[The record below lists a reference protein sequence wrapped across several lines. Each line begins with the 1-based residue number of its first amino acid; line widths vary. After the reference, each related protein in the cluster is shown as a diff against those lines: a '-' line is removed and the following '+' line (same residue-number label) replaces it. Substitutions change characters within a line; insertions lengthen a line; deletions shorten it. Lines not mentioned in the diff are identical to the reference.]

1 MESIKYYKLVSQYPE
16 DKTMNCKLTMADID
30 ENFFAFKNNDISAAT
45 YDASDMEINIIRN
58 NGEKISL
65 DISAIRKN
73 IESEVEKQL
82 SGISGSNSGVTMP
95 DEFTYYI
102 GTAAEDTISQS
113 VVDRLELKH
122 GRSSILYSVENTKDN
137 DYIWLLLPEPIQL
150 NYWLESGM
158 AISTY
163 DELQSIDIDGITYN
177 AYRNLVKLEE
187 NEWNLTIVTKG
198 SEFDKY
204 GINFGVKDI
213 ELKGSVSE
221 DGVLTLTWKNTSGET
236 STTISGFVTTENI
249 YHTSSINGNGSKE
262 NPLRI
267 PNLLHTEYNIG
278 VKAIVDG
285 LPKENLHN
293 GDKYVTV
300 NKHSN
305 FGCLY
310 NKQGMLTIVDELAK
324 INSNWRVP
332 TKEDWD
338 KLLDLIESCDEDR
351 QHGGTDT
358 NVVYGK
364 IAGKALKS
372 REFWTGN
379 ENLYKFGMNIFPTG
393 LSNVQSELTSENE
406 KAVFWCNTPYNEN
419 DCYIKEFNNNS
430 DAVKQTVSD
439 EDKYSIRLVADYHV
453 EGLDGY
459 VNLFGK
465 DYDVIVFRDIN
476 QMWISTNLDYYIDSL
491 RCDSFE
497 YENATIS
504 NIHTLNHWNGEYW
517 EKKELENGSV
527 INVGKN
533 PIEKYKVILN
543 GNDTK
548 IVLLSTTT
556 TDELGN
562 TLTKIDSGEY

>member
-1 MESIKYYKLVSQYPE
+1 MKSIKYYKLVSPYPE
-16 DKTMNCKLTMADID
+16 DITKNCKLTMAEID
-30 ENFFAFKNNDISAAT
+30 ENFLAFKDNDISAAT
-45 YDASDMEINIIRN
+45 YNTSGMTINIIRN
-58 NGEKISL
+58 NGEEINL
-65 DISAIRKN
+65 DISSLNDN
-73 IESEVEKQL
+73 IETEVKKQL
-82 SGISGSNSGVTMP
+82 SGISESISGITIP
-95 DEFTYYI
+95 DEYHYYI
-102 GTAAEDTISQS
+102 GVSNEETISQS
-113 VVDRLELKH
+113 VVDKLVLKD

-267 PNLLHTEYNIG
+267 PDLLHTEYNIG
-278 VKAIVDG
+278 VKAIVDE

-324 INSNWRVP
+324 INSNWRVA

-338 KLLDLIESCDEDR
+338 NLLNSIEACDEDR

-379 ENLYKFGMNIFPTG
+379 ENLDKFGMNIFPTG

-419 DCYIKEFNNNS
+419 DCYIKEFNNDS
-430 DAVKQTVSD
+430 DAVKQAVSD
-439 EDKYSIRLVADYHV
+439 EDKYSIRLVADYHG

-459 VNLFGK
+459 VNLFGEN
-465 DYDVIVFRDIN
+465 YDVIVFRDIN

-517 EKKELENGSV
+517 EKKELENGSI
-527 INVGKN
+527 INVGEN
-533 PIEKYKVILN
+533 PIKKYKVISN

-556 TDELGN
+556 TDESGN

>member
-1 MESIKYYKLVSQYPE
+1 MKSIKYYKLVSPYPE
-16 DKTMNCKLTMADID
+16 DITKNCKLTMAEID
-30 ENFFAFKNNDISAAT
+30 ENFLAFKDNDISAAT
-45 YDASDMEINIIRN
+45 YNTSGMTINIIRN
-58 NGEKISL
+58 NGEEINL
-65 DISAIRKN
+65 DISSLNDN
-73 IESEVEKQL
+73 IETEVKKQL
-82 SGISGSNSGVTMP
+82 SGISESISGITIP
-95 DEFTYYI
+95 DEYHYYI
-102 GTAAEDTISQS
+102 GVSNEETISQS
-113 VVDRLELKH
+113 VVDKLELKD

-278 VKAIVDG
+278 VKAIVDE

-324 INSNWRVP
+324 INSNWRVA

-338 KLLDLIESCDEDR
+338 NLLNSIEACDEDR

-379 ENLYKFGMNIFPTG
+379 ENLDKFGMNIFPTG

-419 DCYIKEFNNNS
+419 DCYIKEFNNDS

-439 EDKYSIRLVADYHV
+439 ENKYSIRLVADYHG

-459 VNLFGK
+459 VNLFGEN
-465 DYDVIVFRDIN
+465 YDVIVFRDIN

-556 TDELGN
+556 TDESGN

>member
-1 MESIKYYKLVSQYPE
+1 MKSIKYYKLVSPYPE
-16 DKTMNCKLTMADID
+16 DITKNCKLTMAEID
-30 ENFFAFKNNDISAAT
+30 ENFLAFKDNDISAAT
-45 YDASDMEINIIRN
+45 YNTSGMTINIIRN
-58 NGEKISL
+58 NGEEINL
-65 DISAIRKN
+65 DISSLNDN
-73 IESEVEKQL
+73 IETEVKKQL
-82 SGISGSNSGVTMP
+82 SGISESISGITIP
-95 DEFTYYI
+95 DEYHYYI
-102 GTAAEDTISQS
+102 GVSNEETISQS
-113 VVDRLELKH
+113 VVDKLELKD

-177 AYRNLVKLEE
+177 AYRNLVKLDE

-278 VKAIVDG
+278 VKAIVDE

-338 KLLDLIESCDEDR
+338 NLLNSIETCDEDR

-379 ENLYKFGMNIFPTG
+379 ENLDKFGMNIFPTG

-406 KAVFWCNTPYNEN
+406 KAIFWCNTPYDEN
-419 DCYIKEFNNNS
+419 NFYLKGFNNDS

-439 EDKYSIRLVADYHV
+439 EDKYSIRLVADYHG

-459 VNLFGK
+459 VNLFGEN
-465 DYDVIVFRDIN
+465 YDVIVFRDIN

-517 EKKELENGSV
+517 EKKELENGSI

-533 PIEKYKVILN
+533 PIEKYKVISN

-556 TDELGN
+556 TDESGN

>member
-1 MESIKYYKLVSQYPE
+1 MKSIKYYKLVSPYPE
-16 DKTMNCKLTMADID
+16 DITKNCKLTMAEID
-30 ENFFAFKNNDISAAT
+30 ENFLAFKDNDISAVT
-45 YDASDMEINIIRN
+45 YNTSGMTINIIRN
-58 NGEKISL
+58 NGEEINL
-65 DISAIRKN
+65 DISSLNDN
-73 IESEVEKQL
+73 IETEVKKQL
-82 SGISGSNSGVTMP
+82 SGISESISGITIP
-95 DEFTYYI
+95 DEYHYYI
-102 GTAAEDTISQS
+102 GVSNEETISQS
-113 VVDRLELKH
+113 VVDKLELKD
-122 GRSSILYSVENTKDN
+122 GRSYILYSVENTKDN

-278 VKAIVDG
+278 VKAIVDE

-324 INSNWRVP
+324 INGNWRVP

-338 KLLDLIESCDEDR
+338 KLLDFCEACDEDR

-379 ENLYKFGMNIFPTG
+379 ENRDKFGMNIFPTG

-406 KAVFWCNTPYNEN
+406 KAVFWCNTPYDEN
-419 DCYIKEFNNNS
+419 NFYLKGFNNDS

-439 EDKYSIRLVADYHV
+439 EDKYSIRLVADYHG

-459 VNLFGK
+459 VNLFGEN
-465 DYDVIVFRDIN
+465 YDVIVFRDIN

-517 EKKELENGSV
+517 EKKELDNGSV

>member
-1 MESIKYYKLVSQYPE
+1 MESIKYYKLVSPYPE
-16 DKTMNCKLTMADID
+16 DITKNCKLTMAEID
-30 ENFFAFKNNDISAAT
+30 ENFLAFKDNDISAAT
-45 YDASDMEINIIRN
+45 YNTSGMTINIIRN
-58 NGEKISL
+58 NGEEINL
-65 DISAIRKN
+65 DISSLNDN
-73 IESEVEKQL
+73 IETEVKKQL
-82 SGISGSNSGVTMP
+82 SGISESISGITIP
-95 DEFTYYI
+95 DEYHYYI
-102 GTAAEDTISQS
+102 GVSNEETISQS
-113 VVDRLELKH
+113 VVDKLELKD

-249 YHTSSINGNGSKE
+249 YRTSSINGNGSKE

-278 VKAIVDG
+278 VKAIVDE

-310 NKQGMLTIVDELAK
+310 NKQGMLTIVDKLAK
-324 INSNWRVP
+324 INSNWRVA

-338 KLLDLIESCDEDR
+338 KLLNFCETCDEDR
-351 QHGGTDT
+351 QHGGTDI
-358 NVVYGK
+358 NAVYGK

-379 ENLYKFGMNIFPTG
+379 ENLDKFGMNIFPTG

-439 EDKYSIRLVADYHV
+439 EDKYSIRLVADYHW

-459 VNLFGK
+459 VNLFGEN
-465 DYDVIVFRDIN
+465 YDVIVFRDIN

>member
-1 MESIKYYKLVSQYPE
+1 MKSIKYYKLVSPYPE
-16 DKTMNCKLTMADID
+16 DITKNCKLTMAEID
-30 ENFFAFKNNDISAAT
+30 ENFLAFKDNDISAAT
-45 YDASDMEINIIRN
+45 YNTSGMTINIIRN
-58 NGEKISL
+58 NGEEINL
-65 DISAIRKN
+65 DISSLNDN
-73 IESEVEKQL
+73 IETEVKKQL
-82 SGISGSNSGVTMP
+82 SGISESISGITIP
-95 DEFTYYI
+95 DEYHYYI
-102 GTAAEDTISQS
+102 GVSNEETISQS
-113 VVDRLELKH
+113 VVDKLELKD

-278 VKAIVDG
+278 VKAIVDE

-310 NKQGMLTIVDELAK
+310 NKQGMLTIVDKLAK
-324 INSNWRVP
+324 INSNWRVA

-338 KLLDLIESCDEDR
+338 KLLNLIEACDEDR
-351 QHGGTDT
+351 QHGGTDI
-358 NVVYGK
+358 NAVYGK

-379 ENLYKFGMNIFPTG
+379 ENLDNFGMNIFPTG

-406 KAVFWCNTPYNEN
+406 KAVFWCNTPYDEN

-439 EDKYSIRLVADYHV
+439 EDKYSIRLVADYHW

-459 VNLFGK
+459 VNLFGEN
-465 DYDVIVFRDIN
+465 YDVIVFRDIN

>member
-1 MESIKYYKLVSQYPE
+1 MKSIKYYKLVSPYPE
-16 DKTMNCKLTMADID
+16 DITKNCKLTMAEID
-30 ENFFAFKNNDISAAT
+30 ENFLAFKDNDISAVT
-45 YDASDMEINIIRN
+45 YNTSGMTINIIRN
-58 NGEKISL
+58 NGEEINL
-65 DISAIRKN
+65 DISSLNDN
-73 IESEVEKQL
+73 IETEVKKQL
-82 SGISGSNSGVTMP
+82 SGISESISGITIP
-95 DEFTYYI
+95 DEYHYYI
-102 GTAAEDTISQS
+102 GVSNEETISQS
-113 VVDRLELKH
+113 VVDKLVLKD

-278 VKAIVDG
+278 VKAIVDE

-338 KLLDLIESCDEDR
+338 KLLDFCEACDEDR

-358 NVVYGK
+358 NAVYGK

-379 ENLYKFGMNIFPTG
+379 ENRDKFGMNIFPTG

-406 KAVFWCNTPYNEN
+406 KAVFWCNTPYDEN
-419 DCYIKEFNNNS
+419 NFYLKGFNNDS

-439 EDKYSIRLVADYHV
+439 EDKYSIRLVADYHG

-459 VNLFGK
+459 VNMFGEN
-465 DYDVIVFRDIN
+465 YDVIVFRDIN

-517 EKKELENGSV
+517 EKKELDNGSV

>member
-1 MESIKYYKLVSQYPE
+1 MKSIKYYKLVSPYPE
-16 DKTMNCKLTMADID
+16 DITKNCKLTMAEID
-30 ENFFAFKNNDISAAT
+30 ENFLAFKDNDISAAT
-45 YDASDMEINIIRN
+45 YNTSGMTINIIRN
-58 NGEKISL
+58 NGEEINL
-65 DISAIRKN
+65 DISSLNDN
-73 IESEVEKQL
+73 IETEVKKQL
-82 SGISGSNSGVTMP
+82 SGISESISGITIP
-95 DEFTYYI
+95 DEYHYYI
-102 GTAAEDTISQS
+102 GVSNEETISQS
-113 VVDRLELKH
+113 VVDKLELKD

-278 VKAIVDG
+278 VKAIVDE

-364 IAGKALKS
+364 MAGKALKS

-379 ENLYKFGMNIFPTG
+379 ENLDKFGMNIFPTG

-419 DCYIKEFNNNS
+419 DSYIKEFNNNS

-465 DYDVIVFRDIN
+465 DYNVVVFKDIN

>member
-1 MESIKYYKLVSQYPE
+1 MKSIKYYKLVSPYPE
-16 DKTMNCKLTMADID
+16 DITKNCKLTMAEID
-30 ENFFAFKNNDISAAT
+30 ENFLAFKDNDISAAT
-45 YDASDMEINIIRN
+45 YNTSGMTINIIRN
-58 NGEKISL
+58 NGEEINL
-65 DISAIRKN
+65 DISSLNDN
-73 IESEVEKQL
+73 IETEVKKQL
-82 SGISGSNSGVTMP
+82 SGISESISGITIP
-95 DEFTYYI
+95 DEYHYYI
-102 GTAAEDTISQS
+102 GVSNEETINQS
-113 VVDRLELKH
+113 VVDKLEFKN

-278 VKAIVDG
+278 VKAIVDE

-324 INSNWRVP
+324 INSNWRVA

-338 KLLDLIESCDEDR
+338 NLLNSIEACDEDR

-379 ENLYKFGMNIFPTG
+379 ENLDEFGMNIFPTG

-439 EDKYSIRLVADYHV
+439 EDKYSIRLVADYHG

-459 VNLFGK
+459 VNLFGEN
-465 DYDVIVFRDIN
+465 YDVIVFRDIN

-517 EKKELENGSV
+517 EKKELENGSI

-533 PIEKYKVILN
+533 PIEKYKVISN

-556 TDELGN
+556 TDESGN

>member
-1 MESIKYYKLVSQYPE
+1 
-16 DKTMNCKLTMADID
+16 MA
-30 ENFFAFKNNDISAAT
+30 
-45 YDASDMEINIIRN
+45 
-58 NGEKISL
+58 
-65 DISAIRKN
+65 
-73 IESEVEKQL
+73 
-82 SGISGSNSGVTMP
+82 
-95 DEFTYYI
+95 
-102 GTAAEDTISQS
+102 
-113 VVDRLELKH
+113 
-122 GRSSILYSVENTKDN
+122 
-137 DYIWLLLPEPIQL
+137 
-150 NYWLESGM
+150 
-158 AISTY
+158 
-163 DELQSIDIDGITYN
+163 
-177 AYRNLVKLEE
+177 
-187 NEWNLTIVTKG
+187 
-198 SEFDKY
+198 
-204 GINFGVKDI
+204 
-213 ELKGSVSE
+213 
-221 DGVLTLTWKNTSGET
+221 
-236 STTISGFVTTENI
+236 
-249 YHTSSINGNGSKE
+249 
-262 NPLRI
+262 
-267 PNLLHTEYNIG
+267 
-278 VKAIVDG
+278 
-285 LPKENLHN
+285 
-293 GDKYVTV
+293 
-300 NKHSN
+300 
-305 FGCLY
+305 
-310 NKQGMLTIVDELAK
+310 
-324 INSNWRVP
+324 

-338 KLLDLIESCDEDR
+338 KLLNLIEACDEDR

-379 ENLYKFGMNIFPTG
+379 KNLYKFGMNIFPTG

-439 EDKYSIRLVADYHV
+439 EDKYSIRLVADYHR
-453 EGLDGY
+453 EGLNEY

-465 DYDVIVFRDIN
+465 DYNVVVFRDIN

-517 EKKELENGSV
+517 EKKELENGSI

-533 PIEKYKVILN
+533 PIEKYKVISN

-556 TDELGN
+556 TDESGN

>member
-1 MESIKYYKLVSQYPE
+1 MKSIKYYKLVSPYPE
-16 DKTMNCKLTMADID
+16 DITKNCKLTMAEID
-30 ENFFAFKNNDISAAT
+30 ENFLAFKDNDISAAT
-45 YDASDMEINIIRN
+45 YNTSGMTINIIRN
-58 NGEKISL
+58 NGEEINL
-65 DISAIRKN
+65 DISSLNDN
-73 IESEVEKQL
+73 IETEVKKQL
-82 SGISGSNSGVTMP
+82 SGISESISGITIP
-95 DEFTYYI
+95 DEYHYYI
-102 GTAAEDTISQS
+102 GVSNEETISQS
-113 VVDRLELKH
+113 VVDKLELKD

-137 DYIWLLLPEPIQL
+137 DYIWLLLPKPIQL

-278 VKAIVDG
+278 VKAIVYE

-324 INSNWRVP
+324 INSNWRVA

-338 KLLDLIESCDEDR
+338 KLLDFCEACDEDR

-372 REFWTGN
+372 RKFWTGN
-379 ENLYKFGMNIFPTG
+379 ENLDTFGMNIFPTG

-419 DCYIKEFNNNS
+419 DCYIKEFNNDS

-439 EDKYSIRLVADYHV
+439 EDKYSIRLVADYHG

-459 VNLFGK
+459 VNLFGEN
-465 DYDVIVFRDIN
+465 YDVIVFKDIN

-517 EKKELENGSV
+517 EKKELENGSI

-533 PIEKYKVILN
+533 PIEKYKVISN
-543 GNDTK
+543 WNDTK

-556 TDELGN
+556 TDESGN

>member
-1 MESIKYYKLVSQYPE
+1 MKSIKYYKLVSPYPE
-16 DKTMNCKLTMADID
+16 DITKNCKLTMAEID
-30 ENFFAFKNNDISAAT
+30 ENFLAFKDNDISAAT
-45 YDASDMEINIIRN
+45 YNTSGMTINIIRN
-58 NGEKISL
+58 NGEEINL
-65 DISAIRKN
+65 DISSLNDN
-73 IESEVEKQL
+73 IETEVKKQL
-82 SGISGSNSGVTMP
+82 SGISESISGITIP
-95 DEFTYYI
+95 DEYHYYI
-102 GTAAEDTISQS
+102 GVSNEETISQS
-113 VVDRLELKH
+113 VVDKLELKD

-236 STTISGFVTTENI
+236 STTISGFVTNENI

-278 VKAIVDG
+278 IKGIVDA
-285 LPKENLHN
+285 LPGTNLHN
-293 GDKYVTV
+293 GDRYVTV

-324 INSNWRVP
+324 INSNWRVA

-338 KLLDLIESCDEDR
+338 KLLNLIEACDEDR
-351 QHGGTDT
+351 QHGGTDI
-358 NVVYGK
+358 NAVYGK

-372 REFWTGN
+372 RKFWTGN
-379 ENLYKFGMNIFPTG
+379 KNLDKFGMNIFPTG

-406 KAVFWCNTPYNEN
+406 KAVFWCNTPYDEN
-419 DCYIKEFNNNS
+419 NFYLKGFNNDS

-439 EDKYSIRLVADYHV
+439 EDKYSIRLVADYHG

-459 VNLFGK
+459 VNLFGEN
-465 DYDVIVFRDIN
+465 YDVIVFRDIN

-517 EKKELENGSV
+517 EKKELENGSI

-533 PIEKYKVILN
+533 PIEKYKVISN

-556 TDELGN
+556 TDESGN

>member
-30 ENFFAFKNNDISAAT
+30 NNFFAFKNNDISAAT

-65 DISAIRKN
+65 DISDIRKN

-82 SGISGSNSGVTMP
+82 SDISGPNSGVTMP
-95 DEFTYYI
+95 DEYHYYI
-102 GTAAEDTISQS
+102 GVSNEETISQS
-113 VVDRLELKH
+113 VVDKLVLKD

-278 VKAIVDG
+278 ITDIVDA
-285 LPKENLHN
+285 LPGNNLHN

-324 INSNWRVP
+324 INSNWRVA

-338 KLLDLIESCDEDR
+338 KLLNLIEACDEDR
-351 QHGGTDT
+351 QHGGTDI
-358 NVVYGK
+358 NAVYGK

-372 REFWTGN
+372 RKFWTGN
-379 ENLYKFGMNIFPTG
+379 KNLDKFGMNIFPTG

-419 DCYIKEFNNNS
+419 DCYIKEFNNDS
-430 DAVKQTVSD
+430 DAVNQTVSD
-439 EDKYSIRLVADYHV
+439 EDKYSIRLVADYHG

-459 VNLFGK
+459 VSLFGEN
-465 DYDVIVFRDIN
+465 YDVIVFRDIN

-517 EKKELENGSV
+517 EKKELENGSI

-533 PIEKYKVILN
+533 PIEKYKVISN

-556 TDELGN
+556 TDESGN

>member
-1 MESIKYYKLVSQYPE
+1 MESIKYYKLVSPYPE

-30 ENFFAFKNNDISAAT
+30 DNFFAFKNNDISAAT

-82 SGISGSNSGVTMP
+82 SGISGSTSGVTIP
-95 DEFTYYI
+95 DEFNYYI
-102 GTAAEDTISQS
+102 GTADEDTISQS

-122 GRSSILYSVENTKDN
+122 GRSSVLYSTKTTNDN
-137 DYIWLLLPEPIQL
+137 EYIWLLLPQPIQL
-150 NYWLESGM
+150 DYLLNGGVSVIKVEEPQTIEIG
-158 AISTY
+158 
-163 DELQSIDIDGITYN
+163 GITYN
-177 AYRNLVKLEE
+177 AYRSLARFEDDN
-187 NEWNLTIVTKG
+187 WSLTIVTRG
-198 SEFDKY
+198 SEFDEC
-204 GINFGVKDI
+204 GINLGVKDI
-213 ELKGSVSE
+213 ELKGSVSK
-221 DGVLTLTWKNTSGET
+221 DGILTLTWKNISGDT
-236 STTISGFVTTENI
+236 TTTISGFVTVGNI
-249 YHTSSINGNGSKE
+249 YHTSTINGNGSKE

-267 PNLLHTEYNIG
+267 PNLLHNEYNIG
-278 VKAIVDG
+278 IKGIVDA
-285 LPKENLHN
+285 LPGNNLHN
-293 GDKYVTV
+293 GDRYVTV

-305 FGCLY
+305 FGVLY
-310 NKQGMLTIVDELAK
+310 NRLGMETVVKKLSQLG
-324 INSNWRVP
+324 SNWRVA

-338 KLLDLIESCDEDR
+338 KLLNSIEACDEDR

-358 NVVYGK
+358 NIVYGK

-379 ENLYKFGMNIFPTG
+379 ENLDKFGMNIFPTG

-419 DCYIKEFNNNS
+419 DCYIKEFNNDS

-439 EDKYSIRLVADYHV
+439 EDKYSIRLVADYYR
-453 EGLDGY
+453 EGLDEY

-465 DYDVIVFRDIN
+465 DYNVVVFRDIN

-517 EKKELENGSV
+517 EKKELENGSI

-533 PIEKYKVILN
+533 PIEKYKVISN

-556 TDELGN
+556 TDESGN

>member
-1 MESIKYYKLVSQYPE
+1 MKSIKYYKLVSPYPE
-16 DKTMNCKLTMADID
+16 DITKNCKLTMAEID
-30 ENFFAFKNNDISAAT
+30 ENFLAFKDNDISAAT
-45 YDASDMEINIIRN
+45 YNTSGMTINIIRN
-58 NGEKISL
+58 NGEEINL
-65 DISAIRKN
+65 DISSLNDN
-73 IESEVEKQL
+73 IETEVKKQL
-82 SGISGSNSGVTMP
+82 SGISESISGITIP
-95 DEFTYYI
+95 DEYHYYI
-102 GTAAEDTISQS
+102 GVSNEETINQS
-113 VVDRLELKH
+113 VVDKLELKD

-278 VKAIVDG
+278 VKAIVDE

-324 INSNWRVP
+324 INSNWRVA

-338 KLLDLIESCDEDR
+338 NLLNSIEACDEDR

-379 ENLYKFGMNIFPTG
+379 ENLDEFGMNIFPTG

-439 EDKYSIRLVADYHV
+439 EDKYSIRLVADYHG

-459 VNLFGK
+459 VNLFGEN
-465 DYDVIVFRDIN
+465 YDVIVFRDIN

-517 EKKELENGSV
+517 EKKELENGSI

-533 PIEKYKVILN
+533 PIEKYKVISN

-556 TDELGN
+556 TDESGN

>member
-1 MESIKYYKLVSQYPE
+1 MKSIKYYKLVSPYPE
-16 DKTMNCKLTMADID
+16 DITKNCKLTMAEID
-30 ENFFAFKNNDISAAT
+30 ENFLAFKDNDISAAT
-45 YDASDMEINIIRN
+45 YNTSGMTINIIRN
-58 NGEKISL
+58 NGEEINL
-65 DISAIRKN
+65 DISSLNDN
-73 IESEVEKQL
+73 IETEVKKQL
-82 SGISGSNSGVTMP
+82 SGISESISGITIP
-95 DEFTYYI
+95 DEYHYYI
-102 GTAAEDTISQS
+102 GVSNEETISQS
-113 VVDRLELKH
+113 VVDKLVLKD

-198 SEFDKY
+198 SEFDEY

-278 VKAIVDG
+278 VKAIVDE

-338 KLLDLIESCDEDR
+338 KLLDSIEACDEDR

-379 ENLYKFGMNIFPTG
+379 KNLDKFGMNIFPTG

-406 KAVFWCNTPYNEN
+406 KAVFWCNTPYDEN

-439 EDKYSIRLVADYHV
+439 EDKYSIRLVTDYHG

-465 DYDVIVFRDIN
+465 DYNVVVFRRIN

-517 EKKELENGSV
+517 EKKELENGSI

-533 PIEKYKVILN
+533 PIEKYKVISN

-556 TDELGN
+556 TDESGN

>member
-1 MESIKYYKLVSQYPE
+1 MKSIKYYKLVSPYSE
-16 DKTMNCKLTMADID
+16 DITKNCKLTMAEID
-30 ENFFAFKNNDISAAT
+30 ENFLAFKDNDISAAT
-45 YDASDMEINIIRN
+45 YNTSGMTINIIRN
-58 NGEKISL
+58 NGEEINL
-65 DISAIRKN
+65 DISSLNDN
-73 IESEVEKQL
+73 IETEVKKQL
-82 SGISGSNSGVTMP
+82 SGISESISGITIP
-95 DEFTYYI
+95 DEYHYYI
-102 GTAAEDTISQS
+102 GVSNEETISQS
-113 VVDRLELKH
+113 VVDKLELKD

-278 VKAIVDG
+278 VKAIVDE

-310 NKQGMLTIVDELAK
+310 NKQGMLTIVDKLAK
-324 INSNWRVP
+324 INSNWRVA

-338 KLLDLIESCDEDR
+338 KLLNLIEACDEDR
-351 QHGGTDT
+351 QHGGTDI
-358 NVVYGK
+358 NAVYGK

-379 ENLYKFGMNIFPTG
+379 ENLDNFGMNIFPTG

-406 KAVFWCNTPYNEN
+406 KAVFWCNTPYDEN

-439 EDKYSIRLVADYHV
+439 EDKYSIRLVADYHW

-459 VNLFGK
+459 VNLFGEN
-465 DYDVIVFRDIN
+465 YDVIVFRDIN

>member
-1 MESIKYYKLVSQYPE
+1 MKSIKYYKLVSPYPE
-16 DKTMNCKLTMADID
+16 DITKNCKLTMAEID
-30 ENFFAFKNNDISAAT
+30 ENFLAFKDNDISAAT
-45 YDASDMEINIIRN
+45 YNTSGMTINIIRN
-58 NGEKISL
+58 NGEEINL
-65 DISAIRKN
+65 DISSLNDN
-73 IESEVEKQL
+73 IETEVKKQL
-82 SGISGSNSGVTMP
+82 SGISESISGITIP
-95 DEFTYYI
+95 DEYHYYI
-102 GTAAEDTISQS
+102 GVSNEETISQS
-113 VVDRLELKH
+113 VVDKLELKD

-278 VKAIVDG
+278 ITDIVDA
-285 LPKENLHN
+285 LPGNNLHN
-293 GDKYVTV
+293 GDRYVTV

-324 INSNWRVP
+324 INSNWRVA

-338 KLLDLIESCDEDR
+338 KLLDFCEACDEDR

-372 REFWTGN
+372 RELWTGN
-379 ENLYKFGMNIFPTG
+379 ENLDKFGMNIFPTG

-439 EDKYSIRLVADYHV
+439 EDKYSIRLVADYHG

-459 VNLFGK
+459 VNLFGEN
-465 DYDVIVFRDIN
+465 YDVVVFRDIN

-517 EKKELENGSV
+517 EKKELENGSI

-533 PIEKYKVILN
+533 PIEKYKVISN

-556 TDELGN
+556 TDESGN

>member
-1 MESIKYYKLVSQYPE
+1 MKSIKYYKLVSPYPE
-16 DKTMNCKLTMADID
+16 DITKNCKLTMAEID
-30 ENFFAFKNNDISAAT
+30 ENFLAFKDNDISAAT
-45 YDASDMEINIIRN
+45 YNTSGMTINIIRN
-58 NGEKISL
+58 NGEEINL
-65 DISAIRKN
+65 DISSLNDN
-73 IESEVEKQL
+73 IETEVKKQL
-82 SGISGSNSGVTMP
+82 SGISESISGITIP
-95 DEFTYYI
+95 DEYHYYI
-102 GTAAEDTISQS
+102 GVSNEETISQS
-113 VVDRLELKH
+113 VVDKLELKD
-122 GRSSILYSVENTKDN
+122 GRSSILCSVENTKDN

-278 VKAIVDG
+278 VKAIVDE

-338 KLLDLIESCDEDR
+338 KLLNLIEACDEDR

-379 ENLYKFGMNIFPTG
+379 ENLDKFGMNIFPTG
-393 LSNVQSELTSENE
+393 LSNVQSELTSEDE
-406 KAVFWCNTPYNEN
+406 KAVFWCNTPYDEN
-419 DCYIKEFNNNS
+419 NFYLKGFNNDS

-439 EDKYSIRLVADYHV
+439 EDKYSIRLVADYHG

-459 VNLFGK
+459 VNLFGEN
-465 DYDVIVFRDIN
+465 YDVIVFRDIN

-556 TDELGN
+556 TDESGN

>member
-1 MESIKYYKLVSQYPE
+1 MKSIKYYKLVSPYPE
-16 DKTMNCKLTMADID
+16 DITKNCKLTMAEID
-30 ENFFAFKNNDISAAT
+30 ENFLAFKDNDISTAT
-45 YDASDMEINIIRN
+45 YNTSGMTINIIRN
-58 NGEKISL
+58 NGEEINL
-65 DISAIRKN
+65 DISSLNDN
-73 IESEVEKQL
+73 IETEVKKQL
-82 SGISGSNSGVTMP
+82 SGISESISGITIP
-95 DEFTYYI
+95 DEYHYYI
-102 GTAAEDTISQS
+102 GVSNEETISQS
-113 VVDRLELKH
+113 VVDKLELKD

-236 STTISGFVTTENI
+236 NTTISGFVTTENI

-278 VKAIVDG
+278 VKAIVDE

-324 INSNWRVP
+324 INSNWRVA

-338 KLLDLIESCDEDR
+338 NLLNSIEACDEDR

-358 NVVYGK
+358 NAVYGK

-379 ENLYKFGMNIFPTG
+379 ENLDKFGMNIFPTG
-393 LSNVQSELTSENE
+393 LSNVQSELTSEDD
-406 KAVFWCNTPYNEN
+406 KAAFWCNTPYDEN
-419 DCYIKEFNNNS
+419 DCYIKEFNNDS

-439 EDKYSIRLVADYHV
+439 EYKYSIRLVADYHG

-459 VNLFGK
+459 VNLFGEN
-465 DYDVIVFRDIN
+465 YDVIVFKDIN

-517 EKKELENGSV
+517 EKKELENGSI

-533 PIEKYKVILN
+533 PIDKYKVISN

-556 TDELGN
+556 TDESGN

>member
-1 MESIKYYKLVSQYPE
+1 MKSIKYYKLVSPYPE
-16 DKTMNCKLTMADID
+16 DITKNCKLTMAEID
-30 ENFFAFKNNDISAAT
+30 ENFLAFKDNDISAAT
-45 YDASDMEINIIRN
+45 YNTSGMTINIIRN
-58 NGEKISL
+58 NGEEINL
-65 DISAIRKN
+65 DISSLNDN
-73 IESEVEKQL
+73 IETEVKKQL
-82 SGISGSNSGVTMP
+82 SGISESISGITIP
-95 DEFTYYI
+95 DEYHYYI
-102 GTAAEDTISQS
+102 GVSNEETISQS
-113 VVDRLELKH
+113 VVDKLVLKD

-278 VKAIVDG
+278 VKAIVDE

-310 NKQGMLTIVDELAK
+310 NKQGMLTIVDKLAK
-324 INSNWRVP
+324 INSNWRVA

-338 KLLDLIESCDEDR
+338 KLLNSIEACDEDR
-351 QHGGTDT
+351 QHGGTDI
-358 NVVYGK
+358 NAVYGK

-379 ENLYKFGMNIFPTG
+379 ENLDKFGMNIFPTG

-406 KAVFWCNTPYNEN
+406 KAVFWCNTPYDEN

-439 EDKYSIRLVADYHV
+439 EDKYSIRLVADYHW

-459 VNLFGK
+459 VNLFGEN
-465 DYDVIVFRDIN
+465 YDVIVFRDIN

-491 RCDSFE
+491 GCDSFE

-562 TLTKIDSGEY
+562 TITNIDSGWY

>member
-1 MESIKYYKLVSQYPE
+1 MKSIKYYKLVSPYPE
-16 DKTMNCKLTMADID
+16 DITKNCKLTMAEID
-30 ENFFAFKNNDISAAT
+30 ENFLAFKDNDISAAT
-45 YDASDMEINIIRN
+45 YNTSGMTINIIRN
-58 NGEKISL
+58 NGEEINL
-65 DISAIRKN
+65 DISSLNDN
-73 IESEVEKQL
+73 IETEVKKQL
-82 SGISGSNSGVTMP
+82 SGISESISGITIP
-95 DEFTYYI
+95 DEYHYYI
-102 GTAAEDTISQS
+102 GVSNEETISQS
-113 VVDRLELKH
+113 VVDKLELKD

-278 VKAIVDG
+278 IKGIVDA
-285 LPKENLHN
+285 LPGNNLHN
-293 GDKYVTV
+293 GDRYVTV

-305 FGCLY
+305 FGVLY
-310 NKQGMLTIVDELAK
+310 NRLGMETVVEKLSQLG
-324 INSNWRVP
+324 SNWRVA

-338 KLLDLIESCDEDR
+338 KLLNSIEACDEDR

-358 NVVYGK
+358 NAVYGK

-379 ENLYKFGMNIFPTG
+379 ENRDKFGMNIFPTG

-406 KAVFWCNTPYNEN
+406 KAVFWCNTPYDEN

-439 EDKYSIRLVADYHV
+439 EDKYSIRLVADYHG
-453 EGLDGY
+453 EGLDEY
-459 VNLFGK
+459 VNLFGEN
-465 DYDVIVFRDIN
+465 YDVIVFRGIN

-517 EKKELENGSV
+517 EKKELENGSI
-527 INVGKN
+527 INVGEN
-533 PIEKYKVILN
+533 PIKKYKVISN
-543 GNDTK
+543 GNGTK

-556 TDELGN
+556 TDESGN

>member
-1 MESIKYYKLVSQYPE
+1 MKSIKYYKLVSPYPE
-16 DKTMNCKLTMADID
+16 DITKNCKLTMAEID
-30 ENFFAFKNNDISAAT
+30 ENFLAFKDNDISAAT
-45 YDASDMEINIIRN
+45 YNTSGMTINIIRN
-58 NGEKISL
+58 NGEEINL
-65 DISAIRKN
+65 DISSLNDN
-73 IESEVEKQL
+73 IETEVKKQL
-82 SGISGSNSGVTMP
+82 SGISESISGITIP
-95 DEFTYYI
+95 DEYHYYI
-102 GTAAEDTISQS
+102 GVSNEETISQS
-113 VVDRLELKH
+113 VVDKLVLKD

-278 VKAIVDG
+278 VKAIVDE

-338 KLLDLIESCDEDR
+338 KLLDFCEACDEDR

-358 NVVYGK
+358 NAVYGK

-372 REFWTGN
+372 REFWIGN
-379 ENLYKFGMNIFPTG
+379 ENLDTFGMNIFPTG

-406 KAVFWCNTPYNEN
+406 KAVFWCNTPYDEN
-419 DCYIKEFNNNS
+419 NFYLKGFNNDS

-439 EDKYSIRLVADYHV
+439 EDKYSIRLVADYHG

-459 VNLFGK
+459 VNLFGEN
-465 DYDVIVFRDIN
+465 YDVIVFRDIN

-517 EKKELENGSV
+517 EKKELDNGSV

>member
-1 MESIKYYKLVSQYPE
+1 MKSIKYYKLVSPYPE
-16 DKTMNCKLTMADID
+16 DITKNCKLTMAEID
-30 ENFFAFKNNDISAAT
+30 ENFLAFKDNDISAAT
-45 YDASDMEINIIRN
+45 YNTSGMTINIIRN
-58 NGEKISL
+58 NGEEINL
-65 DISAIRKN
+65 DISSLNDN
-73 IESEVEKQL
+73 IETEVKKQL
-82 SGISGSNSGVTMP
+82 SGISESISGITIP
-95 DEFTYYI
+95 DEYHYYI
-102 GTAAEDTISQS
+102 GVSNEETISQS
-113 VVDRLELKH
+113 VVDKLELKD

-278 VKAIVDG
+278 VKAIVDE

-310 NKQGMLTIVDELAK
+310 NKQGMLTIVDKLAK

-338 KLLDLIESCDEDR
+338 KLLNLIESCDEDR
-351 QHGGTDT
+351 QHGGTDI
-358 NVVYGK
+358 NAVYGK

-379 ENLYKFGMNIFPTG
+379 ENLDTFGMNIFPTG

-406 KAVFWCNTPYNEN
+406 KAVFWCNTPYDEN

-439 EDKYSIRLVADYHV
+439 EDKYSIRLVADYHW

-459 VNLFGK
+459 VNLFGEN
-465 DYDVIVFRDIN
+465 YDVIVFRDIN

-504 NIHTLNHWNGEYW
+504 NIHTLNHWNGKYW

>member
-1 MESIKYYKLVSQYPE
+1 MKSIKYYKLVSPYPE
-16 DKTMNCKLTMADID
+16 DITKNCKLTMAEID
-30 ENFFAFKNNDISAAT
+30 ENFLAFKDNDISAAT
-45 YDASDMEINIIRN
+45 YNTSGMTINIIRN
-58 NGEKISL
+58 NGEEINL
-65 DISAIRKN
+65 DISSLNDN
-73 IESEVEKQL
+73 IETEVKKQL
-82 SGISGSNSGVTMP
+82 SGISESISGVTIP
-95 DEFTYYI
+95 DEYHYYI
-102 GTAAEDTISQS
+102 GVSNEETINQS
-113 VVDRLELKH
+113 VVDKLEFKN

-150 NYWLESGM
+150 NYWLGSGM

-163 DELQSIDIDGITYN
+163 DEPQSIDIDGITYN

-278 VKAIVDG
+278 VKAIVNE

-300 NKHSN
+300 NKQSN

-338 KLLDLIESCDEDR
+338 KLLDFCEICDADC
-351 QHGGTDT
+351 QHDGKDID
-358 NVVYGK
+358 VEYGK
-364 IAGKALKS
+364 LAGKVLKS
-372 REFWTGN
+372 IDFWDGN
-379 ENLYKFGMNIFPTG
+379 ENLDKLGMSIFPTG
-393 LSNVQSELTSENE
+393 LSNNQSELIDENE
-406 KAVFWCNTPYNEN
+406 KAIFWTNTLYDTNN
-419 DCYIKEFNNNS
+419 FYLKGFNNDS
-430 DAVKQTVSD
+430 DAVAQIASD
-439 EDKYSIRLVADYHV
+439 YNKYSIRLVADYYG
-453 EGLDGY
+453 EGLNAY
-459 VNLFGK
+459 TNLFGK
-465 DYDVIVFRDIN
+465 DYEVVVLKDIN
-476 QMWISTNLDYYIDSL
+476 QIWISTNLDYYIGSL
-491 RCDSFE
+491 RSDSFE

-504 NIHTLNHWNGEYW
+504 NIHTINHWNGEYW
-517 EKKELENGSV
+517 EKKELENGSI
-527 INVGKN
+527 INVGDDIIK
-533 PIEKYKVILN
+533 KYKVLN
-543 GNDTK
+543 DINDTK
-548 IVLLSTTT
+548 IVLLSTTV
-556 TDELGN
+556 TDEFRN
-562 TLTKIDSGEY
+562 TTTKIDSGWY

>member
-1 MESIKYYKLVSQYPE
+1 MKSIKYYKLVSPYPE
-16 DKTMNCKLTMADID
+16 DITKNCKLTMAEID
-30 ENFFAFKNNDISAAT
+30 ENFLAFKDNDISAAT
-45 YDASDMEINIIRN
+45 YNTSGMTINIIRN
-58 NGEKISL
+58 NGEEINL
-65 DISAIRKN
+65 DISSLNDN
-73 IESEVEKQL
+73 IETEVKKQL
-82 SGISGSNSGVTMP
+82 SGISESISGITIP
-95 DEFTYYI
+95 DEYHYYI
-102 GTAAEDTISQS
+102 GVSNEETISQS
-113 VVDRLELKH
+113 VVDKLELKD

-278 VKAIVDG
+278 VKAIVDE

-351 QHGGTDT
+351 QRGGTDT

-379 ENLYKFGMNIFPTG
+379 KNLDKFGMNIFPTG

-439 EDKYSIRLVADYHV
+439 EDKYSIRLVADYHD

>member
-1 MESIKYYKLVSQYPE
+1 MKSIKYYKLVSPYPE
-16 DKTMNCKLTMADID
+16 DITKNCKLTMAEID
-30 ENFFAFKNNDISAAT
+30 ENFLAFKDNDISAAT
-45 YDASDMEINIIRN
+45 YNTSGMTINIIRN
-58 NGEKISL
+58 NGEEINL
-65 DISAIRKN
+65 DISSFNDN
-73 IESEVEKQL
+73 IETEVKKQL
-82 SGISGSNSGVTMP
+82 SGISESISGITIP
-95 DEFTYYI
+95 DEYHYYI
-102 GTAAEDTISQS
+102 GVSNEETISQS
-113 VVDRLELKH
+113 VVDKLELKD

-278 VKAIVDG
+278 VKAIVDE

-379 ENLYKFGMNIFPTG
+379 ENLDKFGMNIFPTG
-393 LSNVQSELTSENE
+393 LSNVQSELTSEDD
-406 KAVFWCNTPYNEN
+406 KAAFWCNTPYNEN
-419 DCYIKEFNNNS
+419 DCYIKEFNNDS

>member
-1 MESIKYYKLVSQYPE
+1 MKSIKYYKLVSPYPE
-16 DKTMNCKLTMADID
+16 DITKNCKLTMAEID
-30 ENFFAFKNNDISAAT
+30 ENFLAFKDNDISAAT
-45 YDASDMEINIIRN
+45 YNTSGMTINIIRN
-58 NGEKISL
+58 NGEEINL
-65 DISAIRKN
+65 DISSLNDN
-73 IESEVEKQL
+73 IETEVKKQL
-82 SGISGSNSGVTMP
+82 SGISESISGITIP
-95 DEFTYYI
+95 DEYHYYI
-102 GTAAEDTISQS
+102 GVSNEETISQS
-113 VVDRLELKH
+113 VVDKLVLKD

-278 VKAIVDG
+278 VKAIVDE

-338 KLLDLIESCDEDR
+338 KLLDFCEACDEDR

-358 NVVYGK
+358 NAVYGK

-372 REFWTGN
+372 REFWIGN
-379 ENLYKFGMNIFPTG
+379 ENLDTFGMNIFPTG

-406 KAVFWCNTPYNEN
+406 KAVFWCNTPYDEN
-419 DCYIKEFNNNS
+419 NFYLKGFNNDS

-439 EDKYSIRLVADYHV
+439 EDKYSIRLVADYHG

-459 VNLFGK
+459 VNMFGEN
-465 DYDVIVFRDIN
+465 YDVIVFRDIN

-517 EKKELENGSV
+517 EKKELENGSI

-556 TDELGN
+556 TDESGN

>member
-1 MESIKYYKLVSQYPE
+1 MKSIKYYKLVSPYSE
-16 DKTMNCKLTMADID
+16 DITKNCKLTMAEID
-30 ENFFAFKNNDISAAT
+30 ENFLAFKDNDISAAT
-45 YDASDMEINIIRN
+45 YNTSGMTINIIRN
-58 NGEKISL
+58 NGEEINL
-65 DISAIRKN
+65 DISSLNDN
-73 IESEVEKQL
+73 IETEVKKQL
-82 SGISGSNSGVTMP
+82 SGISESISGITIP
-95 DEFTYYI
+95 DEYHYYI
-102 GTAAEDTISQS
+102 GVSNEETISQS
-113 VVDRLELKH
+113 VVDKLELKD

-249 YHTSSINGNGSKE
+249 YHTSSINGNGSNE

-278 VKAIVDG
+278 VKAIVDE

-338 KLLDLIESCDEDR
+338 KLLDSIEACDEDR

-372 REFWTGN
+372 REFWIGN
-379 ENLYKFGMNIFPTG
+379 ENLDTFGMNIFPAG
-393 LSNVQSELTSENE
+393 VSDVHSELSGEDE
-406 KAVFWCNTPYNEN
+406 KTAFWCNTPYDEN

-439 EDKYSIRLVADYHV
+439 EDKYSIRLVADYHG

-459 VNLFGK
+459 VNMFGK
-465 DYDVIVFRDIN
+465 DYNVVVFRRIN

>member
-122 GRSSILYSVENTKDN
+122 GRSSVLYSTKITKDN

-278 VKAIVDG
+278 VKAIVDE

-439 EDKYSIRLVADYHV
+439 EDKYSIRLVADYHW

>member
-1 MESIKYYKLVSQYPE
+1 MKSIKYYKLVSPYPE
-16 DKTMNCKLTMADID
+16 DITKNCKLTMAEID
-30 ENFFAFKNNDISAAT
+30 ENFLAFKDNDISAAT
-45 YDASDMEINIIRN
+45 YNTSGMTINIIRN
-58 NGEKISL
+58 NGEEINL
-65 DISAIRKN
+65 DISSLNDN
-73 IESEVEKQL
+73 IETEVKKQL
-82 SGISGSNSGVTMP
+82 SGISESISGITIP
-95 DEFTYYI
+95 DEYHYYI
-102 GTAAEDTISQS
+102 GVSNEETISQS
-113 VVDRLELKH
+113 VVDKLELKD

-278 VKAIVDG
+278 IKGIVDA
-285 LPKENLHN
+285 LPGTNLHN
-293 GDKYVTV
+293 GDRYVTV

-324 INSNWRVP
+324 INSNWRVA

-338 KLLDLIESCDEDR
+338 KLLNLIEACDEDR
-351 QHGGTDT
+351 QHGGTDI
-358 NVVYGK
+358 NAVYGK

-372 REFWTGN
+372 RKFWTGN
-379 ENLYKFGMNIFPTG
+379 KNLDKFGMNIFPTG

-406 KAVFWCNTPYNEN
+406 KAVFWCNTPYDEN
-419 DCYIKEFNNNS
+419 NFYLKGFNNDS

-439 EDKYSIRLVADYHV
+439 EDKYSIRLVADYHG

-459 VNLFGK
+459 VNLFGEN
-465 DYDVIVFRDIN
+465 YDVIVFRDIN

-517 EKKELENGSV
+517 EKKELENGSI

-533 PIEKYKVILN
+533 PIEKYKVISN

-556 TDELGN
+556 TDESGN

>member
-1 MESIKYYKLVSQYPE
+1 MKSIKYYKLVSPYPE
-16 DKTMNCKLTMADID
+16 DITKNCKLTMAEID
-30 ENFFAFKNNDISAAT
+30 ENFLAFKDNDISAAT
-45 YDASDMEINIIRN
+45 YNTSGMTINIIRN
-58 NGEKISL
+58 NGEEINL
-65 DISAIRKN
+65 DISSLNDN
-73 IESEVEKQL
+73 IETEVKKQL
-82 SGISGSNSGVTMP
+82 SCISESISGITIP
-95 DEFTYYI
+95 DEYHYYI
-102 GTAAEDTISQS
+102 GVSNEETISQS
-113 VVDRLELKH
+113 VVDKLELKD

-278 VKAIVDG
+278 VKAIVDE

-439 EDKYSIRLVADYHV
+439 EDKYSIRLVADYHG

-459 VNLFGK
+459 VNLFGEN
-465 DYDVIVFRDIN
+465 YDVIVFRDIN

-504 NIHTLNHWNGEYW
+504 NVHTLNHWNGEYW
-517 EKKELENGSV
+517 EKKELENGSI
-527 INVGKN
+527 INVGEN
-533 PIEKYKVILN
+533 PIKKYKVISN

-548 IVLLSTTT
+548 IALLSTTT

-562 TLTKIDSGEY
+562 TITNIDSGWY